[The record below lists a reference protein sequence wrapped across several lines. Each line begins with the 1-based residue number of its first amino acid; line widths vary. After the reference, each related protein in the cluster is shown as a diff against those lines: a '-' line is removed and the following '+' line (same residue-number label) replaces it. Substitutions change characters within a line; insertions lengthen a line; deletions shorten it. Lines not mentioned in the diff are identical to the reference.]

1 MKERENTI
9 SEAKASRTERGEW
22 HVVYTEKH
30 GFLRVKYPPGLSKER
45 VIRIT
50 VGELPDGQRI
60 VNLYTEADYGYAYN
74 MTAPELSE
82 WGYLPE

>member
-1 MKERENTI
+1 MKEQESTI

-50 VGELPDGQRI
+50 VGELPDAQR
-60 VNLYTEADYGYAYN
+60 
-74 MTAPELSE
+74 
-82 WGYLPE
+82 YLFVASGSSTCTPRRTTVMPTT